1 LTYERHGN
9 PRQVR
14 AVDYNLFAQDMFS
27 RWVQSMVAVIRQ
39 SGSSQLVDVGQD
51 EGGVTNR
58 LLNQFYGLAGVSFTT
73 NHTYWQDDAL
83 LWDSIVAKRQGMPNI
98 TGETGYQPVWAP
110 DGAWRYDELT
120 GLALTE
126 RKWALGFAAGS
137 SGAMQWDWARE
148 VDFGM
153 QRSDGSAKVWEPMMQ
168 RLGEFAERAAPYTT
182 SFIKPDIAI
191 ILPQSLQLSVSN
203 ALAIEAQQNAVRA
216 LYYYARGEAY
226 AVGEYQIAS
235 LGSPKLIILPSP
247 FALTESAWQA
257 IVDRVKAG
265 AILLVT
271 GPFDGDAH
279 FHPTGRQDQVGLA
292 YVDAPL
298 TLRSN
303 TFKWPGGEEEFTFA
317 GNKTTILSRAQ
328 MSGDKDW
335 AEQPLGEGRIL
346 FAALPIELNQ
356 NLKAVGNIYRYAMKA
371 ANISPTY
378 TTTVT
383 DAGMLICPTRLPKAT
398 LYVLTSESNQK
409 AISFHDVRSGKDF
422 SGQLENGRAALLLVS
437 DEGKLITTY
446 NWPAH

>member
-1 LTYERHGN
+1 
-9 PRQVR
+9 
-14 AVDYNLFAQDMFS
+14 
-27 RWVQSMVAVIRQ
+27 
-39 SGSSQLVDVGQD
+39 
-51 EGGVTNR
+51 
-58 LLNQFYGLAGVSFTT
+58 
-73 NHTYWQDDAL
+73 
-83 LWDSIVAKRQGMPNI
+83 
-98 TGETGYQPVWAP
+98 
-110 DGAWRYDELT
+110 
-120 GLALTE
+120 
-126 RKWALGFAAGS
+126 
-137 SGAMQWDWARE
+137 
-148 VDFGM
+148 
-153 QRSDGSAKVWEPMMQ
+153 MMQ
-168 RLGEFAERAAPYTT
+168 RLGEFAEHAAPYATD
-182 SFIKPDIAI
+182 FVKPDIAI

-226 AVGEYQIAS
+226 AVGEYQISS
-235 LGSPKLIILPSP
+235 LGSPKLIILPSS
-247 FALTESAWQA
+247 FALSESAWQA

-271 GPFDGDAH
+271 GPFGGDAH

-292 YVDAPL
+292 YEDAPL

-303 TFKWPGGEEEFTFA
+303 TFKWPGGEEELTFA

-328 MSGDKDW
+328 IPGDKDW
-335 AEQPLGEGRIL
+335 SEQPLGKGRIL

-356 NLKAVGNIYRYAMKA
+356 NLKAVGDIYRNAMKA
-371 ANISPTY
+371 ANVSPTY

-398 LYVLTSESNQK
+398 LYVLMSESNQK
-409 AISFHDVRSGKDF
+409 AISFRDIRSGKDF